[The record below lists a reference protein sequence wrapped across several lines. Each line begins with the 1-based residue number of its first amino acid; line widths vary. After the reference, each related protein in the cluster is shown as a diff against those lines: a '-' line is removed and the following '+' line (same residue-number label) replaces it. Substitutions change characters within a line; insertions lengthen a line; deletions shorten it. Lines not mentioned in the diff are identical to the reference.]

1 MIQIPNDYDSARGY
15 DGSAAPR
22 LTPGGHICRIHGARV
37 EQSRNGN
44 DMLVVAFDIVEE
56 GEFNGYFQRRFER
69 AKSYNAYA
77 NWPGVFR
84 TAILTADGKT
94 NGYFKGFIEAV
105 EASNAGYSFRQS
117 GGNEAMLKGKLV
129 GFNFGEE
136 EYRSP
141 IDNSVKT
148 AVKPFYAVSVAKVRE
163 GIAPPAKKLMAD
175 AGSAPRPIGQPDANG
190 FQPVEDND
198 LPF

>member
-15 DGSAAPR
+15 DGSALQ
-22 LTPGGHICRIHGARV
+22 LTTGGHICRIRGARV
-37 EQSRNGN
+37 EQSRSGN
-44 DMLVVAFDIVEE
+44 DMLVVAFDVVEE

-84 TAILTADGKT
+84 TTILTEDGRT
-94 NGYFKGFIEAV
+94 NGYFKGFIVAV
-105 EASNAGYSFRQS
+105 EASNAGYSFHQS
-117 GGNEAMLKGKLV
+117 GGNEALLKGKLV
-129 GFNFGEE
+129 GFNFGEKD
-136 EYRSP
+136 YRSP

-163 GIAPPAKKLMAD
+163 GIAPPAKKLLAD
-175 AGSAPRPIGQPDANG
+175 AGSAPRPVGQPDANG
-190 FQPVEDND
+190 FQPVEDD
-198 LPF
+198 KLPF

>member
-37 EQSRNGN
+37 EQSRSGN

-105 EASNAGYSFRQS
+105 EASNTGYNFRQS

-136 EYRSP
+136 DYRAQ
-141 IDNSVKT
+141 DGSVKT
-148 AVKPFYAVSVAKVRE
+148 SVKPFYAVSVAKVRE
-163 GIAPPAKKLMAD
+163 GITPPAKKLLAD
-175 AGSAPRPIGQPDANG
+175 AVSAPRPVGQPDANG
-190 FQPVEDND
+190 FQPVEDDD

>member
-1 MIQIPNDYDSARGY
+1 MIQIPNDYDSARAY
-15 DGSAAPR
+15 DGSAAPL
-22 LTPGGHICRIHGARV
+22 LTPGGHICRIRGARV
-37 EQSRNGN
+37 EQSRSGN

-56 GEFNGYFQRRFER
+56 GEFNGYYHRRFER

-84 TAILTADGKT
+84 ASILTADGRT

-117 GGNEAMLKGKLV
+117 GGNEAMLNGKLV

-136 EYRSP
+136 DYRAQ
-141 IDNSVKT
+141 DGSVKT

-163 GIAPPAKKLMAD
+163 GIAPPAKKLLAD
-175 AGSAPRPIGQPDANG
+175 AGSAPRPVGQPDANG
-190 FQPVEDND
+190 FQQVVDDD

>member
-1 MIQIPNDYDSARGY
+1 MIQIPNDYDSARAY

-22 LTPGGHICRIHGARV
+22 LTPGGHICRIRGTRV
-37 EQSRNGN
+37 EQSRSGS
-44 DMLVVAFDIVEE
+44 DMLVVAFDIIEE

-84 TAILTADGKT
+84 ASILTADGRT

-105 EASNAGYSFRQS
+105 EASNASYSFRQS
-117 GGNEAMLKGKLV
+117 GGNETMLNGKLV

-136 EYRSP
+136 DYRSS

-148 AVKPFYAVSVAKVRE
+148 AVKPFYAVSVAKVRD
-163 GIAPPAKKLMAD
+163 GIAPPAKKLLAD
-175 AGSAPRPIGQPDANG
+175 ANSTPRPVGQPDAGG
-190 FQPVEDND
+190 FQQVEDD
-198 LPF
+198 ELPF

>member
-15 DGSAAPR
+15 DGSALQ
-22 LTPGGHICRIHGARV
+22 LTPGGHNCRIRGARV
-37 EQSRNGN
+37 EQSRSGN
-44 DMLVVAFDIVEE
+44 DMLVVAFDVVEE

-84 TAILTADGKT
+84 TSILTTDGRT
-94 NGYFKGFIEAV
+94 NSYFKGFIEAV

-117 GGNEAMLKGKLV
+117 GGNEGTLNGKLV

-136 EYRSP
+136 DFRAQ
-141 IDNSVKT
+141 DGSVKT
-148 AVKPFYAVSVAKVRE
+148 SVKPFYAVSVAKVRE
-163 GIAPPAKKLMAD
+163 GIAPPAKKLLAD
-175 AGSAPRPIGQPDANG
+175 AGSAPRPVGQPDANG
-190 FQPVEDND
+190 FQPVEDD
-198 LPF
+198 KLPF

>member
-15 DGSAAPR
+15 DGSALQ
-22 LTPGGHICRIHGARV
+22 LTPGGHICRIRGARV
-37 EQSRNGN
+37 EQSRSGN

-56 GEFNGYFQRRFER
+56 GKFNGYFQRRFER

-84 TAILTADGKT
+84 TSILTADGKT

-105 EASNAGYSFRQS
+105 EASNTGYNFRQS

-163 GIAPPAKKLMAD
+163 GIAPPAKKLLAD
-175 AGSAPRPIGQPDANG
+175 AVSAPRPVGQPDANG